1 MQGFSRILPCFLL
14 VLLLSS
20 TIVHSGKAQN
30 PGIKRK
36 VLVNYLR
43 AESQPPNEYVLSKFS
58 NHRIVILG
66 EHHWI
71 KHDVDLVLDLI
82 PRLKSSGVTAIGV
95 EMFRA
100 SDQETIDRVVN
111 SDRWQPTMAM
121 VVMRTAS
128 WPYREYFEIIHAV
141 WKANQTLPPT
151 ERLQLL
157 AMGPDTDW
165 RERLLPLG
173 QTYDTFMAQTV
184 KSYLKGPNRRILIY
198 CGAHHA
204 FTRYYQPELPRA
216 QRVEQF
222 MNRMGNVLWR
232 DFGEDVFTITLHRPW
247 QCRAGEKWTR
257 CLPLNG
263 TIDCAAATLGHPV
276 GFDVIRSPFARIPIA
291 EETLYALGYP
301 MLRLGDMTDGYIW
314 TMPLEAYRG
323 VDVLSL
329 SEYAPDQVSLEY
341 VSKNNPF
348 SDKTGLGRA
357 ELESLAS
364 AESARLRDFV
374 KSSGWE
380 TLAGW
385 RQRCKN

>member
-1 MQGFSRILPCFLL
+1 MPSISRIIVCFLL
-14 VLLLSS
+14 VLLSS
-20 TIVHSGKAQN
+20 AIIHSAKAQDY
-30 PGIKRK
+30 GIKRS
-36 VLVNYLR
+36 VLVKYLR
-43 AESQPPNEYVLSKFS
+43 DEAQPPSGYVLSKFK

-82 PRLKSSGVTAIGV
+82 PRLKSSGVTGIGV

-100 SDQETIDRVVN
+100 SDQETIDRVIN
-111 SDRWQPTMAM
+111 SERWEPAIAMA
-121 VVMRTAS
+121 VMRTAS

-141 WKANQTLPPT
+141 WKANQTLPAT
-151 ERLQLL
+151 ERLHLL
-157 AMGPDTDW
+157 ALGPETNW

-184 KSYLKGPNRRILIY
+184 KSYLSAPNRRILIY

-263 TIDCAAATLGHPV
+263 TIDCAAATVGHPV
-276 GFDVIRSPFARIPIA
+276 GFDVLRSPFARIPIA
-291 EETLYALGYP
+291 QESLYALGYP

-314 TMPLEAYRG
+314 TMPIEAYRA
-323 VDVLSL
+323 VNVLPL
-329 SEYAPDQVSLEY
+329 LEFAPDQTSLEY

-348 SDKTGLGRA
+348 SDTTGLTRV
-357 ELESLAS
+357 ELESLA
-364 AESARLRDFV
+364 ATESARLRDLV
-374 KSSGWE
+374 KSSGW
-380 TLAGW
+380 TNLVGW
-385 RQRCKN
+385 QQRCKN